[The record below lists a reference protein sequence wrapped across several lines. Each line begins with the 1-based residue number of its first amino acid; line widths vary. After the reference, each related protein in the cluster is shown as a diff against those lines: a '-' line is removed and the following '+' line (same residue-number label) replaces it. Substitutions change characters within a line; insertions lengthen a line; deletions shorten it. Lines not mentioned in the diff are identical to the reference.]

1 MFSCEYC
8 KNFKNSFFYRATV
21 VAVSGIDRFFYFE
34 IHNFKI
40 YGNSMTQHNL
50 MISFSVSSGQP
61 GKYSY
66 EIPHEYL

>member
-8 KNFKNSFFYRATV
+8 EIFKISFFYRATL
-21 VAVSGIDRFFYFE
+21 VAASGIETFFQFVIY
-34 IHNFKI
+34 NFKI
-40 YGNSMTQHNL
+40 YENTMTQNSMTQL
-50 MISFSVSSGQP
+50 DSGHF

>member
-1 MFSCEYC
+1 M
-8 KNFKNSFFYRATV
+8 